1 MRPVLVVLLV
11 IVLLAASVGTV
22 TVGTIGT
29 VGTVGTASASVDSSA
44 SHRHLLVDSSDG
56 RVGIPGTFSGTF
68 TGNRSLDTRDDSRA
82 CPVRA
87 ATAFS
92 GDGHLSDAIET
103 SDSEPR
109 TEPHVSAVYPNPTT
123 HGNVG
128 EFFVLEVPAQ
138 TRLENWTV
146 TDGHT
151 TAAIPNATVS
161 GPVALSMDPDETASM
176 TTLEVLELEG
186 HLRLAADGDI
196 LRVLQDGTLVDEVTY
211 DRARTARVWYRSEP
225 DATAASTTPDQDA
238 WWPRGA
244 TCLPVAAYGET
255 AGTAFVLPDAPDVA
269 RERITDA
276 DDRIRLAGY
285 TFTSPEVATALE
297 GALERGIDT
306 TILSTPSSTKRSSSP
321 PKTGRH
327 RDWAVPRVVAGASSS
342 RIVRSPATWRRSSG
356 PMRTAGTSLRGPST
370 GNPRR
375 SSSPIQHPG
384 PIQPSTN
391 RNPWLSSE

>member
-11 IVLLAASVGTV
+11 IALLATSVGAV

-56 RVGIPGTFSGTF
+56 RLEMSGAFSGGF
-68 TGNRSLDTRDDSRA
+68 TGTPSQDVRDDSRD

-87 ATAFS
+87 ATAFP
-92 GDGHLSDAIET
+92 GDGRLSDAEET
-103 SDSEPR
+103 SKSESR
-109 TEPHVSAVYPNPTT
+109 TELHVTAVYPNPTT
-123 HGNVG
+123 RGNVG
-128 EFFVLEVPAQ
+128 EFFVLEVPERTQ
-138 TRLENWTV
+138 LESWTI

-186 HLRLAADGDI
+186 HLRLAADGDT

-211 DRARTARVWYRSEP
+211 DRARTARVWYRSGSN
-225 DATAASTTPDQDA
+225 AADVSTTPGQDA

-244 TCLPVAAYGET
+244 TCLLVATYGET
-255 AGTAFVLPDAPDVA
+255 GGTAFVLPDAPDVA
-269 RERITDA
+269 R
-276 DDRIRLAGY
+276 DRIAAAEDRISLAGY

-297 GALERGIDT
+297 DALERDVDVE
-306 TILSTPSSTKRSSSP
+306 ILVEAGPV
-321 PKTGRH
+321 G
-327 RDWAVPRVVAGASSS
+327 GASERTDELLSELES
-342 RIVRSPATWRRSSG
+342 QGADVYALGGSG
-356 PMRTAGTSLRGPST
+356 ARYRYH
-370 GNPRR
+370 
-375 SSSPIQHPG
+375 HPKYALQCIKNTHNIG
-384 PIQPSTN
+384 VGYGYQTHVA
-391 RNPWLSSE
+391 WGKLYQ